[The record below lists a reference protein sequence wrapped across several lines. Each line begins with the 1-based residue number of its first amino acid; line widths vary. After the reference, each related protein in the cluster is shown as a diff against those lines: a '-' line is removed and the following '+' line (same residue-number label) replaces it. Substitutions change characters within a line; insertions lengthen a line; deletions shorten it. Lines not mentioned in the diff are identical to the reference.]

1 MATYKGIKGFN
12 IQTVSSDPPAPFIG
26 EVWYN
31 SASAT
36 VKYFGVQI
44 AAWSTGGNKAD
55 GSYSLAGA
63 GTQTAGLAF
72 GGESPPGDEKK
83 TEEYNGTSW
92 TNGGA
97 MTTGGQRLAGAG
109 TQTAGLGF
117 GGKIS
122 TGSSN
127 ATEEYNGS
135 SSTPPYTRYDAT
147 EEYNGTAW
155 TGGGTMNFARQDV
168 GGAGTQTS
176 ALVFGGSAAPP
187 VNVAAGVATEE
198 YDGSSWT
205 VGGSLSIGRKYLS
218 GCGESNSGALAIS
231 GNNPGILNTEQY
243 NGTAWTST
251 ASLNTGL
258 KQGAGAGTTTA
269 ALAFGGTNPP
279 DAGLLTQEFNDATPA
294 TFTVGTD

>member
-1 MATYKGIKGFN
+1 
-12 IQTVSSDPPAPFIG
+12 
-26 EVWYN
+26 
-31 SASAT
+31 
-36 VKYFGVQI
+36 
-44 AAWSTGGNKAD
+44 
-55 GSYSLAGA
+55 
-63 GTQTAGLAF
+63 
-72 GGESPPGDEKK
+72 
-83 TEEYNGTSW
+83 
-92 TNGGA
+92 
-97 MTTGGQRLAGAG
+97 
-109 TQTAGLGF
+109 
-117 GGKIS
+117 
-122 TGSSN
+122 
-127 ATEEYNGS
+127 
-135 SSTPPYTRYDAT
+135 
-147 EEYNGTAW
+147 
-155 TGGGTMNFARQDV
+155 MNFARQDV